1 MCRQAERRRALQRA
15 FNHSRISKH
24 VHFRIVSR
32 ETLNSMQS
40 ITHMAPKQIYIALI
54 REVSKNLTDK
64 SIKYVFSIAY
74 LGQLRIKSLDRAGR
88 LSVSTIDVMD
98 FIISSMRGNQEI
110 YRSSGLLGLH
120 FHFLKEMVG

>member
-1 MCRQAERRRALQRA
+1 
-15 FNHSRISKH
+15 
-24 VHFRIVSR
+24 
-32 ETLNSMQS
+32 
-40 ITHMAPKQIYIALI
+40 MAPKQIYIALI

-120 FHFLKEMVG
+120 FHCLNAA